1 MRGRTTGRV
10 TGLAALGLLMAP
22 GALAAQAGDDEAA
35 VREAVLDYVDA
46 IYEVEPERIER
57 SVARDLVKRGYWRPD
72 ASADFR
78 EMPMTYEQL
87 HQLATRWNA
96 DGHLDP
102 ATAVKE
108 IVVLD
113 VLDKTA
119 SAKLVADWGVDYM
132 HLAKTDGR
140 WMIKNILWQSPPI

>member
-1 MRGRTTGRV
+1 MRGWTR
-10 TGLAALGLLMAP
+10 GLAALAL
-22 GALAAQAGDDEAA
+22 LAAPAALGAQTADDEAA
-35 VREAVLDYVDA
+35 IREAVLDYVDA
-46 IYEVEPERIER
+46 IYEVEPQHIER

-72 ASADFR
+72 ADTAFR
-78 EMPMTYEQL
+78 EMPMTYDQL
-87 HQLATRWNA
+87 HELAAGWNA

-132 HLAKTDGR
+132 HLAKLDGR
-140 WMIKNILWQSPPI
+140 WMIKNIIWQSPPM